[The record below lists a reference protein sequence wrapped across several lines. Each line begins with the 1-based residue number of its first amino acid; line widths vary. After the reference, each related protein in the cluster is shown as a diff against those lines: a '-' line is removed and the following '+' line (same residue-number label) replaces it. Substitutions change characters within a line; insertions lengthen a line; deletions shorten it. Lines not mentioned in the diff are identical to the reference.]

1 MTMLISLIQKEINI
15 REKSMTVKN
24 IKQQIASAQE
34 RLYFLEAKKKQQT
47 KKENTRQKIIFG
59 AEIAKFLEC
68 DISAVDKA
76 LVFGILLQ
84 ISKLYES
91 DIRLCRAHGQVYI
104 DTVLNRS
111 TQ

>member
-1 MTMLISLIQKEINI
+1 
-15 REKSMTVKN
+15 MTVKN

-59 AEIAKFLEC
+59 AEVAKVLGC
-68 DISAVDKA
+68 DISTVDKA
-76 LVFGILLQ
+76 VVFGILLELP
-84 ISKLYES
+84 KLDES
-91 DIRLCRAHGQVYI
+91 DIKLCREQGQAYI

-111 TQ
+111 TK

>member
-1 MTMLISLIQKEINI
+1 
-15 REKSMTVKN
+15 MTVKN

-34 RLYFLEAKKKQQT
+34 RLYFLEAKKKHQT

-59 AEIAKFLEC
+59 AEVAKVLGC

-76 LVFGILLQ
+76 VVFGILLELP
-84 ISKLYES
+84 KLDES
-91 DIRLCRAHGQVYI
+91 DIQLCRAQGQAYI
-104 DTVLNRS
+104 DTVVNKS